1 MVKSLVNIQPITEP
15 RADMG
20 PDVKYLLC
28 VPPRNPPALKFE
40 LIKKF
45 KFDVNETYSS
55 IKGFRLSALFN
66 TYTKTIKI

>member
-1 MVKSLVNIQPITEP
+1 
-15 RADMG
+15 MG

-40 LIKKF
+40 LVKKL

-66 TYTKTIKI
+66 TYIKTAKISKQIIIRNKIFVKFLE

>member
-1 MVKSLVNIQPITEP
+1 
-15 RADMG
+15 MG

-40 LIKKF
+40 SVKKF

-66 TYTKTIKI
+66 TYTKTVKISKQIIIRNKMLVKFLK